1 MPFNVPA
8 SGGMEPF
15 PVQCYA
21 PSSNLRRGVYA
32 RGGKGYGPRII
43 VRVGDRSLLHWA
55 GYRTSAQPHHRQRPM
70 VRCGGHRGVEPD
82 MADAVASTADE
93 AATAR
98 RLGRRSLTSSVGPV
112 SGNAVYFDLMA
123 NPLLPVGRALPGA
136 GRLRR
141 RHPGV
146 GGESTFG
153 GGLAAPV
160 FRGRRDAG
168 VAGAACAVP
177 R

>member
-1 MPFNVPA
+1 MPFNVPT

-98 RLGRRSLTSSVGPV
+98 RLSRRSLTPPVGPIC
-112 SGNAVYFDLMA
+112 GDAVYFDSMA
-123 NPLLPVGRALPGA
+123 NPILPVERALPEA
-136 GRLRR
+136 GRSRR
-141 RHPGV
+141 RHPGA
-146 GGESTFG
+146 GGESAFEG
-153 GGLAAPV
+153 EFAGPG
-160 FRGRRDAG
+160 FRE
-168 VAGAACAVP
+168 
-177 R
+177 